1 MNCYFVN
8 WQSFREFR
16 VRETAPPLQDW
27 SPLMVRVLLNR
38 FRSLARKI
46 RNFGAPGKEPRR
58 NRSHDRRQPQRIDF
72 FVSEMIFE
80 FDRVRDYSTLI
91 SIFGSDKFFL
101 ELFRSEME
109 SDRKIIEN
117 VSDFRLV
124 GRKKVSVGFRNSAER
139 VFELRYP
146 PIWWII

>member
-16 VRETAPPLQDW
+16 VRETAPPLQDR

-46 RNFGAPGKEPRR
+46 RNFGAPGKRPEKKSVPW
-58 NRSHDRRQPQRIDF
+58 
-72 FVSEMIFE
+72 SEAT
-80 FDRVRDYSTLI
+80 STYR
-91 SIFGSDKFFL
+91 
-101 ELFRSEME
+101 LFCLG
-109 SDRKIIEN
+109 N
-117 VSDFRLV
+117 DFRIRPCPRLFHFNFDLWIRQIFSRAFSKRDGIGSKNNWKCFGFPV
-124 GRKKVSVGFRNSAER
+124 GWKKKVSVGFRNSAER